1 VNKLQR
7 SFVRVVHDL
16 DRTGHATAVVG
27 GLAVSARTEARF
39 TRDVDLAVAVSG
51 DTDTEMLVRQL
62 IASGYGVVAMIEQEA
77 TGRFATARLVPPG
90 SDPDAVV
97 VDLLFATAGIEPE
110 IVAQA
115 TDLEIW
121 PGTLGRV
128 ARVGHLIALK
138 LLSRDPR
145 RRPQDQ
151 VDLVALIAAADADE
165 LALAFEGARLIE
177 ARGFARERR
186 LVEDLQRLLAELS
199 E

>member
-1 VNKLQR
+1 MNKLQR

-110 IVAQA
+110 VVAQA

-177 ARGFARERR
+177 ERGFARERR